1 MCRFYALA
9 LSDSMGRVAG
19 PNVRREN
26 LVVFGTPRF
35 YYLEH
40 DQSTDDRG
48 VAGE

>member
-1 MCRFYALA
+1 MAC
-9 LSDSMGRVAG
+9 

-40 DQSTDDRG
+40 DQSTDDPLQG
-48 VAGE
+48 TNEGGGT